1 MTLSLRTLSS
11 AIIHD
16 LDGLIYLVPVMM
28 KIFICVTIV
37 QASLLLKDHLSEV
50 PVVLVGNKIDQN
62 GDRMVSSEEGQ
73 RRSKEIGC
81 VCFHEISVRESIEQV
96 IIDDHLQTTQF
107 HTQRTSVILL
117 TCNYEY
123 NERGNARI
131 SSYTLFAHMLTM
143 LS

>member
-1 MTLSLRTLSS
+1 
-11 AIIHD
+11 
-16 LDGLIYLVPVMM
+16 MM
-28 KIFICVTIV
+28 KTFICVTIV

-96 IIDDHLQTTQF
+96 IVYDC
-107 HTQRTSVILL
+107 HTQHQVR
-117 TCNYEY
+117 
-123 NERGNARI
+123 A
-131 SSYTLFAHMLTM
+131 
-143 LS
+143 LSAFV